1 MVGEARAR
9 ANPLVRHAGANEK
22 SVRINRKLFNNCE
35 EKNLYI
41 HYKHKV
47 TMPPKTFRKEQLPP
61 QDIDAEQSVLG
72 SLLIDKD
79 AIIKIADI
87 ITAGNFYRKS
97 HEIIFQAILDLY
109 SKSEPI
115 DLLTVSSRLKEK
127 KQFKEIGGMSYL
139 TTLMNFVPTASN
151 VIHYAK
157 IVSQKRVLRDLISAS
172 NEISSL
178 AWEENKNIDE
188 ILDEAEKRIFS
199 VSQTSLIQEFQHI
212 KPHLAE
218 AFERFDRL
226 HKGDDTWRG
235 IPTGFI
241 DLDKQLAGLQ
251 KADLII
257 LAARP
262 SLGKTSLALD
272 IARHAAINEKV
283 PVGVFSLEMSKQQL
297 VERLIAAEANVDL
310 WRLRTGQL
318 SDEGEDNDFGKIGK
332 ALDRLSMAPIFI
344 DDAASPNALQI
355 RTMARRL
362 QSEKGLGLLII
373 DYLQLMQGTGRIENR
388 TQEVSEI
395 SRSLK
400 NLARELNIPVVAVSQ
415 LSRAPEARTDQV
427 PKLSDLRESGSI
439 EQDADVVM
447 FIYREDKVKKDTDR
461 KNIAEI
467 HISKHRNGP
476 TGKIELYF
484 NENYVSFKNLDKL
497 H

>member
-1 MVGEARAR
+1 
-9 ANPLVRHAGANEK
+9 
-22 SVRINRKLFNNCE
+22 
-35 EKNLYI
+35 
-41 HYKHKV
+41 
-47 TMPPKTFRKEQLPP
+47 MPQKTFKKEQLPP

-79 AIIKIADI
+79 AVVKIADI
-87 ITAGNFYRKS
+87 VAPKDFYRKA
-97 HEIIFQAILDLY
+97 HEMIFEAMIGLY

-139 TTLMNFVPTASN
+139 TTLINSVPTASN

-157 IVSQKRVLRDLISAS
+157 IVNQKRVLRDLIGAS
-172 NEISSL
+172 YEISSL

-188 ILDEAEKRIFS
+188 IIDEAEKKIFG
-199 VSQTSLIQEFQHI
+199 VSQSSLISEFQHI
-212 KPHLAE
+212 KPHLGE

-241 DLDKQLAGLQ
+241 DLDKKLAGLQ

-257 LAARP
+257 LAGRP

-272 IARHAAINEKV
+272 FARYAAVSEKV
-283 PVGVFSLEMSKQQL
+283 PVGIFSLEMSKQQL
-297 VERLIAAEANVDL
+297 IERLISAEASVDN
-310 WRLRTGQL
+310 WRLRSGQL
-318 SDEGEDNDFGKIGK
+318 SDEGKDNDFEKISR
-332 ALDRLSMAPIFI
+332 ALDSLSSAPIYI

-362 QSEKGLGLLII
+362 QAEKGLGLLVI
-373 DYLQLMQGTGRIENR
+373 DYLQLMQGSGRIENR
-388 TQEVSEI
+388 NQEVSEI

-400 NLARELNIPVVAVSQ
+400 NLARELNIPILAVSQ

-439 EQDADVVM
+439 EQDADVVL
-447 FIYREDKVKKDTDR
+447 FIYREDKVKKDSDR

-467 HISKHRNGP
+467 HIAKHRNGP

-484 NENYVSFKNLDKL
+484 NEDYTSFKNLDKL

>member
-1 MVGEARAR
+1 M
-9 ANPLVRHAGANEK
+9 
-22 SVRINRKLFNNCE
+22 S
-35 EKNLYI
+35 
-41 HYKHKV
+41 
-47 TMPPKTFRKEQLPP
+47 TKTFKKEQLPP

-79 AIIKIADI
+79 AVVKIADI
-87 ITAGNFYRKS
+87 VAPKDFYRKA
-97 HEIIFQAILDLY
+97 HEMIFEAMIGLY

-139 TTLMNFVPTASN
+139 TTLINSVPTASN

-157 IVSQKRVLRDLISAS
+157 IVNQKRVLRDLIGAS
-172 NEISSL
+172 YEISSL

-188 ILDEAEKRIFS
+188 IIDEAEKKIFG
-199 VSQTSLIQEFQHI
+199 VSQSSLISEFQHI
-212 KPHLAE
+212 KPHLGE

-241 DLDKQLAGLQ
+241 DLDKKLAGLQ

-257 LAARP
+257 LAGRP

-272 IARHAAINEKV
+272 FARYAAVSEKV
-283 PVGVFSLEMSKQQL
+283 PVGIFSLEMSKQQL
-297 VERLIAAEANVDL
+297 IERLISAEANVDN
-310 WRLRTGQL
+310 WRLRSGQL
-318 SDEGEDNDFGKIGK
+318 SDAGKDNDFEKISR
-332 ALDRLSMAPIFI
+332 ALDSLSSAPIYI

-362 QSEKGLGLLII
+362 QAEKGLGLLVI
-373 DYLQLMQGTGRIENR
+373 DYLQLMQGSGRIENR
-388 TQEVSEI
+388 NQEVSEI

-400 NLARELNIPVVAVSQ
+400 NLARELNIPILAVSQ

-439 EQDADVVM
+439 EQDADVVL
-447 FIYREDKVKKDTDR
+447 FIYREDKVKKDSDR

-467 HISKHRNGP
+467 HIAKHRNGP

-484 NENYVSFKNLDKL
+484 NEDYTSFKNLDKL

>member
-1 MVGEARAR
+1 MPAKM
-9 ANPLVRHAGANEK
+9 LKK
-22 SVRINRKLFNNCE
+22 SPRSGGVDLNR
-35 EKNLYI
+35 
-41 HYKHKV
+41 
-47 TMPPKTFRKEQLPP
+47 LPP
-61 QDIDAEQSVLG
+61 QDIEAEQSVLG

-79 AIIKIADI
+79 AIVKIADI
-87 ITAGNFYRKS
+87 VSPKDFYRKA
-97 HEIIFQAILDLY
+97 HEIIFEAIIGLY
-109 SKSEPI
+109 TKSEPI

-127 KQFKEIGGMSYL
+127 KQFKEIGGISYL
-139 TTLMNFVPTASN
+139 TTLVNFVPTASN
-151 VIHYAK
+151 IIHYAK
-157 IVSQKRVLRDLISAS
+157 IVNRKRTLRDLIGAS
-172 NEISSL
+172 YEISSL

-188 ILDEAEKRIFS
+188 IIDEAEKKIFG
-199 VSQTSLIQEFQHI
+199 VSQTSLISEFQHI
-212 KPHLAE
+212 KPHLGE

-241 DLDKQLAGLQ
+241 DLDKKLAGLQ

-257 LAARP
+257 LAGRP

-272 IARHAAINEKV
+272 FARFAAVNEKV
-283 PVGVFSLEMSKQQL
+283 PVGLFSLEMSKQQL
-297 VERLIAAEANVDL
+297 IERLISAEAGVDL
-310 WRLRTGQL
+310 WRLRSGQL
-318 SDEGEDNDFGKIGK
+318 SDEGKDNDFEKISR
-332 ALDRLSMAPIFI
+332 ALDSLSSAPIYI

-362 QSEKGLGLLII
+362 QAEKGLGLLVI

-388 TQEVSEI
+388 NQEVSEI

-400 NLARELNIPVVAVSQ
+400 NLARELNIPILAVSQ
-415 LSRAPEARTDQV
+415 LSRAPEARTDQI

-439 EQDADVVM
+439 EQDADVVL
-447 FIYREDKVKKDTDR
+447 FIYREDKVKKDSDR

-467 HISKHRNGP
+467 HIAKHRNGP

-484 NENYVSFKNLDKL
+484 NEDYTSFKNLDKL

>member
-362 QSEKGLGLLII
+362 QSKKGLGLLII

-388 TQEVSEI
+388 TQEVSKI

-447 FIYREDKVKKDTDR
+447 FIYREDKVKKDTNR

>member
-388 TQEVSEI
+388 TQEVSKI

>member
-1 MVGEARAR
+1 
-9 ANPLVRHAGANEK
+9 
-22 SVRINRKLFNNCE
+22 
-35 EKNLYI
+35 
-41 HYKHKV
+41 
-47 TMPPKTFRKEQLPP
+47 MPTKTFKKEQLPP

-79 AIIKIADI
+79 AVVKIADI
-87 ITAGNFYRKS
+87 VAPKDFYRKA
-97 HEIIFQAILDLY
+97 HEMIFEAMIGLY
-109 SKSEPI
+109 AKSEPI
-115 DLLTVSSRLKEK
+115 DLLTVSSKLKEK

-139 TTLMNFVPTASN
+139 TTLMNSVPTASN

-157 IVSQKRVLRDLISAS
+157 IVNQKRVLRDLIGAS
-172 NEISSL
+172 YEISSL

-188 ILDEAEKRIFS
+188 IIDEAEKKIFG
-199 VSQTSLIQEFQHI
+199 VSQSSLISEFQHI
-212 KPHLAE
+212 KPHLGE

-235 IPTGFI
+235 IPTCFI
-241 DLDKQLAGLQ
+241 DLDKKLAGLQ
-251 KADLII
+251 KADLVI
-257 LAARP
+257 LAGRP

-272 IARHAAINEKV
+272 FARYAAISEKV
-283 PVGVFSLEMSKQQL
+283 PVGIFSLEMSKQQL
-297 VERLIAAEANVDL
+297 IERLISAEASVDN
-310 WRLRTGQL
+310 WRLRSGQL
-318 SDEGEDNDFGKIGK
+318 SDEGKDNDFEKISR
-332 ALDRLSMAPIFI
+332 ALDSLSSAPIYI

-362 QSEKGLGLLII
+362 QSEKGLGLLVI
-373 DYLQLMQGTGRIENR
+373 DYLQLMQGSGRIENR
-388 TQEVSEI
+388 NQEVSEI

-400 NLARELNIPVVAVSQ
+400 NLARELNIPILAVSQ

-439 EQDADVVM
+439 EQDADVVL
-447 FIYREDKVKKDTDR
+447 FIYREDKVKKDSDR

-467 HISKHRNGP
+467 HIAKHRNGP

-484 NENYVSFKNLDKL
+484 NEDYTSFKNLDKL

>member
-1 MVGEARAR
+1 
-9 ANPLVRHAGANEK
+9 
-22 SVRINRKLFNNCE
+22 
-35 EKNLYI
+35 
-41 HYKHKV
+41 
-47 TMPPKTFRKEQLPP
+47 MPTKTFKKEQLPP

-79 AIIKIADI
+79 AVVKIADI
-87 ITAGNFYRKS
+87 VAPKDFYRKA
-97 HEIIFQAILDLY
+97 HEMIFEAMIGLY
-109 SKSEPI
+109 AKSEPI
-115 DLLTVSSRLKEK
+115 DLLTVSSKLKEK

-139 TTLMNFVPTASN
+139 TTLMNSVPTASN

-157 IVSQKRVLRDLISAS
+157 IVNQKRVLRDLIGAS
-172 NEISSL
+172 YEISSL

-188 ILDEAEKRIFS
+188 IIDEAEKKIFG
-199 VSQTSLIQEFQHI
+199 VSQSSLISEFQHI
-212 KPHLAE
+212 KPHLGE

-241 DLDKQLAGLQ
+241 DLDKKLAGLQ
-251 KADLII
+251 KADLVI
-257 LAARP
+257 LAGRP

-272 IARHAAINEKV
+272 FARYAAISEKV
-283 PVGVFSLEMSKQQL
+283 PVGIFSLEMSKQQL
-297 VERLIAAEANVDL
+297 IERLISAEASVDN
-310 WRLRTGQL
+310 WRLRSGQL
-318 SDEGEDNDFGKIGK
+318 SDEGKDNDFEKISR
-332 ALDRLSMAPIFI
+332 ALDSLSSAPIYI

-362 QSEKGLGLLII
+362 QSEKGLGLLVI
-373 DYLQLMQGTGRIENR
+373 DYLQLMQGSGRIENR
-388 TQEVSEI
+388 NQEVSEI

-400 NLARELNIPVVAVSQ
+400 NLARELNIPILAVSQ

-439 EQDADVVM
+439 EQDADVVL
-447 FIYREDKVKKDTDR
+447 FIYREDKVKKDSDR

-467 HISKHRNGP
+467 HIAKHRNGP

-484 NENYVSFKNLDKL
+484 NEDYTSFKNLDKL

>member
-1 MVGEARAR
+1 
-9 ANPLVRHAGANEK
+9 
-22 SVRINRKLFNNCE
+22 
-35 EKNLYI
+35 
-41 HYKHKV
+41 
-47 TMPPKTFRKEQLPP
+47 MPPKVFKKSQTVDPNRLPP
-61 QDIDAEQSVLG
+61 QDIEAEQSVLG

-87 ITAGNFYRKS
+87 VTSGDFYRKA
-97 HEIIFQAILDLY
+97 HEMVFKAIVDLY
-109 SKSEPI
+109 QKNEPI

-139 TTLMNFVPTASN
+139 TTLMNLVPTASN
-151 VIHYAK
+151 VAHYAK
-157 IVSQKRVLRDLISAS
+157 IVNQKRVLRDLISAS
-172 NEISSL
+172 YEISSL
-178 AWEENKNIDE
+178 AWEEGKNIDE
-188 ILDEAEKRIFS
+188 ILDESEKRIFG

-235 IPTGFI
+235 IPTGFA

-272 IARHAAINEKV
+272 IARHASVNEKMS
-283 PVGVFSLEMSKQQL
+283 VGIFSLEMSKQQL
-297 VERLIAAEANVDL
+297 IERLISAESSVDN
-310 WRLRTGQL
+310 WRLRSGQI
-318 SDEGEDNDFGKIGK
+318 SDDGNDNDFERIGK
-332 ALDRLSMAPIFI
+332 ALDRLSSAPIYI
-344 DDAASPNALQI
+344 DDAASPNVLQI

-362 QSEKGLGLLII
+362 QAEKGLNLLII
-373 DYLQLMQGTGRIENR
+373 DYLQLMQGTGRVENR
-388 TQEVSEI
+388 NQEVSEI

-400 NLARELNIPVVAVSQ
+400 NLARELNIPIIAVSQ
-415 LSRAPEARTDQV
+415 LSRAPEGRTDQV
-427 PKLSDLRESGSI
+427 PRLSDLRESGSI
-439 EQDADVVM
+439 EQDADVVLM
-447 FIYREDKVKKDTDR
+447 IYREDKVKKDTER

-467 HISKHRNGP
+467 RIEKHRNGP
-476 TGKIELYF
+476 TGVVELYF
-484 NENYVSFKNLDKL
+484 NENYTSFKNLDKL

>member
-1 MVGEARAR
+1 MVGKARAR
-9 ANPLVRHAGANEK
+9 TNPLVRHAGANEK

-447 FIYREDKVKKDTDR
+447 FIYREDKVKKDTNR

>member
-1 MVGEARAR
+1 
-9 ANPLVRHAGANEK
+9 
-22 SVRINRKLFNNCE
+22 
-35 EKNLYI
+35 
-41 HYKHKV
+41 
-47 TMPPKTFRKEQLPP
+47 MPPKTFRKEQLPP

-362 QSEKGLGLLII
+362 QSKKGLGLLII

-388 TQEVSEI
+388 TQEVSKI

-447 FIYREDKVKKDTDR
+447 FIYREDKVKKDTNR

>member
-1 MVGEARAR
+1 
-9 ANPLVRHAGANEK
+9 
-22 SVRINRKLFNNCE
+22 
-35 EKNLYI
+35 
-41 HYKHKV
+41 
-47 TMPPKTFRKEQLPP
+47 MPPKTFRKDQLPP

-87 ITAGNFYRKS
+87 ITVGDFYRKS

-127 KQFKEIGGMSYL
+127 KQFKEIGGMSYI

-362 QSEKGLGLLII
+362 QSKKGLGLLII

>member
-1 MVGEARAR
+1 MPIKTYKKEIKKPLPF
-9 ANPLVRHAGANEK
+9 NPN
-22 SVRINRKLFNNCE
+22 
-35 EKNLYI
+35 
-41 HYKHKV
+41 
-47 TMPPKTFRKEQLPP
+47 QLPP
-61 QDIDAEQSVLG
+61 QDIEAEQSVLG

-79 AIIKIADI
+79 AIIKVADI
-87 ITAGNFYRKS
+87 ITADNFYRKT
-97 HEIIFQAILDLY
+97 HEMIFEAIVELY
-109 SKSEPI
+109 AKSEPI

-127 KQFKEIGGMSYL
+127 KQFKDIGGMSYL

-157 IVSQKRVLRDLISAS
+157 IVSQKMVLRNLISAS
-172 NEISSL
+172 NEIQSL
-178 AWEENKNIDE
+178 AWEENRNIDE
-188 ILDEAEKRIFS
+188 VLDEAEKKIFS

-212 KPHLAE
+212 KPHLTE

-226 HKGDDTWRG
+226 HKGDDVWRG
-235 IPTGFI
+235 IPTGFL
-241 DLDKQLAGLQ
+241 DLDKKLAGLQ

-272 IARHAAINEKV
+272 IARHAAVNEKV
-283 PVGVFSLEMSKQQL
+283 PVGIFSLEMSKQQL
-297 VERLIAAEANVDL
+297 IERLIAAEASVDL

-318 SDEGEDNDFGKIGK
+318 SDEGKDNDFDKIGK
-332 ALDRLSMAPIFI
+332 ALDRLSLAPIYI

-362 QSEKGLGLLII
+362 QSEKGLELLII
-373 DYLQLMQGTGRIENR
+373 DYLQLMQGSGRVENR

-400 NLARELNIPVVAVSQ
+400 NLARELNLPVIAVSQ
-415 LSRAPEARTDQV
+415 LSRASEIRTDQT

-447 FIYREDKVKKDTDR
+447 FIYREDKVKKDSDR

-467 HISKHRNGP
+467 HIAKHRNGP
-476 TGKIELYF
+476 VGKMELYF
-484 NENYVSFKNLDKL
+484 NEDYVSFKNLDKL

>member
-1 MVGEARAR
+1 
-9 ANPLVRHAGANEK
+9 
-22 SVRINRKLFNNCE
+22 
-35 EKNLYI
+35 
-41 HYKHKV
+41 
-47 TMPPKTFRKEQLPP
+47 MPPKNFKKEQLPP
-61 QDIDAEQSVLG
+61 QDIEAEQSVLG

-79 AIIKIADI
+79 AIVKIADI
-87 ITAGNFYRKS
+87 VAPKDFYRKA
-97 HEIIFQAILDLY
+97 HEMIFDAMVGLY
-109 SKSEPI
+109 AKSEPI

-139 TTLMNFVPTASN
+139 TTLMNSVPTASN

-157 IVSQKRVLRDLISAS
+157 IVSQKRTLRDLIGAS
-172 NEISSL
+172 YEISSL

-188 ILDEAEKRIFS
+188 IIDEAEKKIFS
-199 VSQTSLIQEFQHI
+199 VSQSSLISEFQHI
-212 KPHLAE
+212 KPHLGE

-235 IPTGFI
+235 IPTGFA
-241 DLDKQLAGLQ
+241 DLDKRLAGLQ

-257 LAARP
+257 LAGRP

-272 IARHAAINEKV
+272 FARYAAVSEKV
-283 PVGVFSLEMSKQQL
+283 PVGLFSLEMSKQQL
-297 VERLIAAEANVDL
+297 IERLISAEANVDL
-310 WRLRTGQL
+310 WRLRSGQL
-318 SDEGEDNDFGKIGK
+318 SDEGKDNDFEKISK
-332 ALDRLSMAPIFI
+332 ALDSLSSAPIYI

-362 QSEKGLGLLII
+362 QAEKGLGLLVI
-373 DYLQLMQGTGRIENR
+373 DYLQLMQGSGRIENR

-400 NLARELNIPVVAVSQ
+400 NLARELNIPILAVSQ

-439 EQDADVVM
+439 EQDADVVL
-447 FIYREDKVKKDTDR
+447 FIYREDKVKKDSDR

-467 HISKHRNGP
+467 HIAKHRNGP
-476 TGKIELYF
+476 TGKVELYF
-484 NENYVSFKNLDKL
+484 NEDYTSFKNLDKL

>member
-1 MVGEARAR
+1 
-9 ANPLVRHAGANEK
+9 
-22 SVRINRKLFNNCE
+22 
-35 EKNLYI
+35 
-41 HYKHKV
+41 
-47 TMPPKTFRKEQLPP
+47 
-61 QDIDAEQSVLG
+61 
-72 SLLIDKD
+72 
-79 AIIKIADI
+79 
-87 ITAGNFYRKS
+87 
-97 HEIIFQAILDLY
+97 
-109 SKSEPI
+109 
-115 DLLTVSSRLKEK
+115 
-127 KQFKEIGGMSYL
+127 MSYI

-447 FIYREDKVKKDTDR
+447 FIYREDKVKKDTNR

>member
-1 MVGEARAR
+1 MPSKTSKKSSLPI
-9 ANPLVRHAGANEK
+9 NPN
-22 SVRINRKLFNNCE
+22 
-35 EKNLYI
+35 
-41 HYKHKV
+41 
-47 TMPPKTFRKEQLPP
+47 QLPP

-79 AIIKIADI
+79 AIVKIADI
-87 ITAGNFYRKS
+87 ITPEDFYRKS
-97 HEIIFQAILDLY
+97 HEMIFKAMIELY
-109 SKSEPI
+109 TKSEPI
-115 DLLTVSSRLKEK
+115 DLLTLSSRLKEK
-127 KQFKEIGGMSYL
+127 KQFKEIGGISYL
-139 TTLMNFVPTASN
+139 TTLVNFVPTASN

-157 IVSQKRVLRDLISAS
+157 IVNQKRVLRDLISAS
-172 NEISSL
+172 HEISSL
-178 AWEENKNIDE
+178 VFEDRNVDE
-188 ILDEAEKRIFS
+188 ILDEAEKKIFG

-212 KPHLAE
+212 KPHLTE

-235 IPTGFI
+235 IPTGFA

-272 IARHAAINEKV
+272 IARYAAVNEKV
-283 PVGVFSLEMSKQQL
+283 SVGIFSLEMSKQQL
-297 VERLIAAEANVDL
+297 IERLISSEANVDL
-310 WRLRTGQL
+310 WRLRTGQI
-318 SDEGEDNDFGKIGK
+318 SDEGKDNDFDKIGR
-332 ALDRLSMAPIFI
+332 ALDRLSLAPIFV

-362 QSEKGLGLLII
+362 QSEKGLELLIV
-373 DYLQLMQGTGRIENR
+373 DYLQLMQGSGRIENR

-400 NLARELNIPVVAVSQ
+400 NLARELNIPIIAVSQ
-415 LSRAPEARTDQV
+415 LSRAPEARTDQM
-427 PKLSDLRESGSI
+427 PRLSDLRESGSI
-439 EQDADVVM
+439 EQDADVVL
-447 FIYREDKVKKDTDR
+447 FIYREDRVKKDTDR

-467 HISKHRNGP
+467 HIAKHRNGP

-484 NENYVSFKNLDKL
+484 NENCVSFKNLDKL

>member
-1 MVGEARAR
+1 
-9 ANPLVRHAGANEK
+9 
-22 SVRINRKLFNNCE
+22 
-35 EKNLYI
+35 
-41 HYKHKV
+41 
-47 TMPPKTFRKEQLPP
+47 MPSKTFKKELLPP

-87 ITAGNFYRKS
+87 ITVGDFYRKS

-109 SKSEPI
+109 TKSEPI

-157 IVSQKRVLRDLISAS
+157 IVSQKNVLRNLISAS
-172 NEISSL
+172 NEIASL
-178 AWEENKNIDE
+178 AWEEKKDIDE
-188 ILDEAEKRIFS
+188 ILDEAEKKIFS

-212 KPHLAE
+212 KLHLAE

-235 IPTGFI
+235 IPTGFL

-257 LAARP
+257 LAGRP
-262 SLGKTSLALD
+262 SFGKTSLALD
-272 IARHAAINEKV
+272 IARHAAVNEKV
-283 PVGVFSLEMSKQQL
+283 PVGIFSLEMSKQQL

-318 SDEGEDNDFGKIGK
+318 SDEGMDNDFDKIGK
-332 ALDRLSMAPIFI
+332 ALDLLSMAPIFI

-355 RTMARRL
+355 RTMARR
-362 QSEKGLGLLII
+362 QYPE
-373 DYLQLMQGTGRIENR
+373 
-388 TQEVSEI
+388 
-395 SRSLK
+395 
-400 NLARELNIPVVAVSQ
+400 AVAV
-415 LSRAPEARTDQV
+415 L
-427 PKLSDLRESGSI
+427 
-439 EQDADVVM
+439 
-447 FIYREDKVKKDTDR
+447 F
-461 KNIAEI
+461 
-467 HISKHRNGP
+467 
-476 TGKIELYF
+476 
-484 NENYVSFKNLDKL
+484 
-497 H
+497 

>member
-1 MVGEARAR
+1 
-9 ANPLVRHAGANEK
+9 
-22 SVRINRKLFNNCE
+22 
-35 EKNLYI
+35 
-41 HYKHKV
+41 
-47 TMPPKTFRKEQLPP
+47 MPTKTFRKEQLPP
-61 QDIDAEQSVLG
+61 QDIEAEQSVLG

-79 AIIKIADI
+79 AVVKIADI
-87 ITAGNFYRKS
+87 VAPKDFYRKA
-97 HEIIFQAILDLY
+97 HEIIFEAMIGLY
-109 SKSEPI
+109 AKSEPI

-139 TTLMNFVPTASN
+139 TTLMNSVPTASN

-157 IVSQKRVLRDLISAS
+157 IVNQKRVLRDLIGAS
-172 NEISSL
+172 YEISSL

-188 ILDEAEKRIFS
+188 IIDEAEKKIFG
-199 VSQTSLIQEFQHI
+199 VSQSSLISEFQHI
-212 KPHLAE
+212 KPHLGE

-241 DLDKQLAGLQ
+241 DLDKKLAGLQ
-251 KADLII
+251 KADLVI
-257 LAARP
+257 LAGRP

-272 IARHAAINEKV
+272 FARYAAISEKV
-283 PVGVFSLEMSKQQL
+283 PVGIFSLEMSKQQL
-297 VERLIAAEANVDL
+297 IERLISAEASVDN
-310 WRLRTGQL
+310 WRLRSGQL
-318 SDEGEDNDFGKIGK
+318 SDEGKDNDFEKISR
-332 ALDRLSMAPIFI
+332 ALDSLSSAPIYI

-362 QSEKGLGLLII
+362 QAEKGLGLLVI
-373 DYLQLMQGTGRIENR
+373 DYLQLMQGSGRIENR
-388 TQEVSEI
+388 NQEVSEI

-400 NLARELNIPVVAVSQ
+400 NLARELNIPILAVSQ

-439 EQDADVVM
+439 EQDADVVL
-447 FIYREDKVKKDTDR
+447 FIYREDKVKKDSDR

-467 HISKHRNGP
+467 HIAKHRNGP

-484 NENYVSFKNLDKL
+484 NEDYTSFKNLDKL

>member
-1 MVGEARAR
+1 MPKKSSFQI
-9 ANPLVRHAGANEK
+9 NPN
-22 SVRINRKLFNNCE
+22 
-35 EKNLYI
+35 
-41 HYKHKV
+41 
-47 TMPPKTFRKEQLPP
+47 QLPP

-79 AIIKIADI
+79 AIVKIADI
-87 ITAGNFYRKS
+87 ITAEDFYRKS
-97 HEIIFQAILDLY
+97 HEMIFKAIVELY
-109 SKSEPI
+109 TKSEPI
-115 DLLTVSSRLKEK
+115 DLLTISSRLKEK

-139 TTLMNFVPTASN
+139 TTLINFVPTASN

-157 IVSQKRVLRDLISAS
+157 IVNQKRVLRDLISAS
-172 NEISSL
+172 HEISSL
-178 AWEENKNIDE
+178 AFEEDRNVDE
-188 ILDEAEKRIFS
+188 ILDEAEKKIFG

-212 KPHLAE
+212 KPHLTE

-235 IPTGFI
+235 IPTGFA

-272 IARHAAINEKV
+272 IARYAAVNEKV
-283 PVGVFSLEMSKQQL
+283 PVGIFSLEMTKQQL
-297 VERLIAAEANVDL
+297 IERLISSEANVDL
-310 WRLRTGQL
+310 WRLRTGQI
-318 SDEGEDNDFGKIGK
+318 SDEGKDNDFDKIGR
-332 ALDRLSMAPIFI
+332 ALDRLSLAPIFV

-362 QSEKGLGLLII
+362 QSEKGLELLIV
-373 DYLQLMQGTGRIENR
+373 DYLQLMQGSGRIENR

-400 NLARELNIPVVAVSQ
+400 NLARELNIPIIAVSQ
-415 LSRAPEARTDQV
+415 LSRAPEARTDQM

-439 EQDADVVM
+439 EQDADVVI
-447 FIYREDKVKKDTDR
+447 FIYREDRVKKDTDR

-467 HISKHRNGP
+467 HIAKHRNGP

-484 NENYVSFKNLDKL
+484 NENYVSFKNLDKF

>member
-362 QSEKGLGLLII
+362 QSKKGLGLLII

-447 FIYREDKVKKDTDR
+447 FIYREDKVKKDTNR

>member
-1 MVGEARAR
+1 
-9 ANPLVRHAGANEK
+9 
-22 SVRINRKLFNNCE
+22 
-35 EKNLYI
+35 
-41 HYKHKV
+41 
-47 TMPPKTFRKEQLPP
+47 MPPKTFRKEQLPP

-362 QSEKGLGLLII
+362 QSKKGLGLLII

-447 FIYREDKVKKDTDR
+447 FIYREDKVKKDTNR

>member
-1 MVGEARAR
+1 MVGKARAR

-447 FIYREDKVKKDTDR
+447 FIYREDKVKKNTDR